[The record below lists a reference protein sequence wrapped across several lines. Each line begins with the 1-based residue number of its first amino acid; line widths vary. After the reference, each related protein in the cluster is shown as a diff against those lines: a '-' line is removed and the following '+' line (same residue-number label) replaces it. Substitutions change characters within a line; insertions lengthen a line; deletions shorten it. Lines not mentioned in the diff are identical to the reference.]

1 MTEEEI
7 RQTMNS
13 LHDLLGTWHKQIE
26 DIAAHE
32 AIAAWNR
39 QPLPYQNLG
48 LEKIKANLVQRS
60 ELVVAKIQSLH
71 DLLVAGDK
79 ADRLPPNQP

>member
-7 RQTMNS
+7 RQKMNF

-26 DIAAHE
+26 DIASNE

-39 QPLPYQNLG
+39 RPHPYQNPELDR
-48 LEKIKANLVQRS
+48 IKASLVQPKS
-60 ELVVAKIQSLH
+60 GS
-71 DLLVAGDK
+71 
-79 ADRLPPNQP
+79 